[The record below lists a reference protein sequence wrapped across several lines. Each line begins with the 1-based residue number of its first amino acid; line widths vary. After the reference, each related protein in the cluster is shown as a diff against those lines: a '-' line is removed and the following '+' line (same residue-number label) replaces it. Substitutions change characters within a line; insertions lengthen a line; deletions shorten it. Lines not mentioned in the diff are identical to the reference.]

1 MSTYH
6 FNPSKANKTTTPI
19 VSKQNPSHNTKREI
33 AKLYIEISAIENKLA
48 TLKNKA
54 ESLKAQIQ
62 TDEFMN
68 DVLATESSL
77 MQSIYDVFKGRD
89 DIVHLQPDGPDGIV
103 AFIAGLENYGLDM
116 ERLEDYDFEIVITDR
131 KKSHDKNE
139 DDSSVDNTSKNP
151 TTCPCI
157 MCSDECEGMDFCTKY
172 KKYEQ
177 YVADKYSKIDNHK
190 DTNKPP
196 KMDATKKE
204 SSPSTSTLEDRVSS
218 TVKSI
223 LNSPY
228 LSYIEEYLND
238 MFPDRP
244 PTREE
249 MRNLYKEWAKK
260 CNLGKYCVDKTC
272 GDCVLGPY
280 D

>member
-1 MSTYH
+1 MQINNNTVYH
-6 FNPSKANKTTTPI
+6 SNPVKGSWPI
-19 VSKQNPSHNTKREI
+19 VPKKESNGEFYLRMLNKVEAEIHSLENNMKILKDKVENANT
-33 AKLYIEISAIENKLA
+33 EN
-48 TLKNKA
+48 
-54 ESLKAQIQ
+54 
-62 TDEFMN
+62 
-68 DVLATESSL
+68 VLMEAVAD
-77 MQSIYDVFKGRD
+77 IFRGRD
-89 DIVHLQPDGPDGIV
+89 DIVLLQPNGPDGIV
-103 AFIAGLENYGLDM
+103 AFIAGLEDYGLDM

-139 DDSSVDNTSKNP
+139 DDSSADNTSKNP
-151 TTCPCI
+151 TICPCI

-177 YVADKYSKIDNHK
+177 YIADKYSKVDNHK
-190 DTNKPP
+190 NTNKPP
-196 KMDATKKE
+196 KMNATKKE

-218 TVKSI
+218 TVKTI

-238 MFPDRP
+238 MFPDSP

-260 CNLGKYCVDKTC
+260 CSLGKYCVDKTC

>member
-103 AFIAGLENYGLDM
+103 AFVAGLESLGVDMDRLD
-116 ERLEDYDFEIVITDR
+116 DYEFEIVVTDTEESLH
-131 KKSHDKNE
+131 KYHNPCE
-139 DDSSVDNTSKNP
+139 TCFDD
-151 TTCPCI
+151 
-157 MCSDECEGMDFCTKY
+157 CEGIPNCQIINKNREKEDCSLKY
-172 KKYEQ
+172 
-177 YVADKYSKIDNHK
+177 N
-190 DTNKPP
+190 
-196 KMDATKKE
+196 
-204 SSPSTSTLEDRVSS
+204 TLEDSTLKENALENTVSN
-218 TVKSI
+218 TVKHI

-228 LSYIEEYLND
+228 LSDIEEYLND

-244 PTREE
+244 PTGAEIRK
-249 MRNLYKEWAKK
+249 LCKEWAKK
-260 CNLGKYCVDKTC
+260 CKLGRYCPDKTC
-272 GDCVLGPY
+272 DDCVLGP
-280 D
+280 DN

>member
-33 AKLYIEISAIENKLA
+33 AKLYVEISAIENKLA

-68 DVLATESSL
+68 DVLATESSP

-89 DIVHLQPDGPDGIV
+89 DIIHLQPNGPDGIV
-103 AFIAGLENYGLDM
+103 AFVAGLESLGVDMDRLD
-116 ERLEDYDFEIVITDR
+116 DYEFEIVVTDTEESLH
-131 KKSHDKNE
+131 KYHNPCE
-139 DDSSVDNTSKNP
+139 TCFDD
-151 TTCPCI
+151 
-157 MCSDECEGMDFCTKY
+157 CEGIPNCSKY
-172 KKYEQ
+172 HTVNKNREKEDCSLKY
-177 YVADKYSKIDNHK
+177 N
-190 DTNKPP
+190 
-196 KMDATKKE
+196 
-204 SSPSTSTLEDRVSS
+204 TLEDNTVSN
-218 TVKSI
+218 TVKHI

-228 LSYIEEYLND
+228 LSDIEEYLND

-244 PTREE
+244 PTGAEIRK
-249 MRNLYKEWAKK
+249 LCKEWAKK
-260 CNLGKYCVDKTC
+260 CKLGRYCPDKTC
-272 GDCVLGPY
+272 DDCVFGP
-280 D
+280 DT

>member
-89 DIVHLQPDGPDGIV
+89 DIIHLQPDGPDGIV
-103 AFIAGLENYGLDM
+103 AFVAGLESLGVDMDRLD
-116 ERLEDYDFEIVITDR
+116 DYEFEIVVTDTEESLH
-131 KKSHDKNE
+131 KYHNPCE
-139 DDSSVDNTSKNP
+139 TCFDD
-151 TTCPCI
+151 
-157 MCSDECEGMDFCTKY
+157 CEGIPNCSKY
-172 KKYEQ
+172 YTGKNDLRSE
-177 YVADKYSKIDNHK
+177 SIDSNE
-190 DTNKPP
+190 
-196 KMDATKKE
+196 KE
-204 SSPSTSTLEDRVSS
+204 GKEESTLENTVSN
-218 TVKSI
+218 TVKHI

-228 LSYIEEYLND
+228 LSVIEEYLND

-244 PTREE
+244 PTGAEIRK
-249 MRNLYKEWAKK
+249 LCKEWAEK
-260 CNLGKYCVDKTC
+260 CKLGRYCPDKTC
-272 GDCVLGPY
+272 DDCVLGPNN
-280 D
+280 